1 MFTVQ
6 SGSNSRDLPTA
17 ELLASF
23 QPTISFYIGHSLN
36 PTAVEEYVVLSEVW
50 AQAAAVF
57 GRHPYVASVV
67 SDESICSYIADMGP
81 TGILNLDAHEVQ
93 QDLRPGM
100 LANTVDA
107 AAVLM
112 LCVRYIRTA
121 AIKEGHQ
128 RGLTPDHTLASMLD
142 QMYLLRV
149 HKRSKMNLPAVSNVG
164 TSPLSPHVA
173 LLRSAMLIIKAAIL
187 SPEVHGIPPKPYSAK
202 RSLWYAAQDICAQ
215 VHASAMQASSQLGTY
230 PEPGPLF
237 GDLCQARQM
246 SSLTVQLVLQALRQH
261 LKQSNHAERQLKE
274 IMLVICCTIMG
285 SFFTATN
292 SPVLQRLSQTVAE
305 AMVSSGMPLGML
317 SI

>member
-1 MFTVQ
+1 M
-6 SGSNSRDLPTA
+6 
-17 ELLASF
+17 ASF
-23 QPTISFYIGHSLN
+23 QPTLSFYIGHSLN
-36 PTAVEEYVVLSEVW
+36 PTAVEEYAVLSKVW

-67 SDESICSYIADMGP
+67 SDESICSQIADMSP
-81 TGILNLDAHEVQ
+81 TGLLNLDAHEVQ

-100 LANTVDA
+100 LASIIDA
-107 AAVLM
+107 AAVVM

-128 RGLTPDHTLASMLD
+128 HGLTPDHTLASTLD
-142 QMYLLRV
+142 NLYLLRV
-149 HKRSKMNLPAVSNVG
+149 QKRSKMNLPAVSNVG

-173 LLRSAMLIIKAAIL
+173 LLRSAMLISKAAIL
-187 SPEVHGIPPKPYSAK
+187 SPEIHGTPPKPYSAK
-202 RSLWYAAQDICAQ
+202 LSLWNAAQDICAQ
-215 VHASAMQASSQLGTY
+215 VHASAMQASSKLGTY

-246 SSLTVQLVLQALRQH
+246 SSLTVQLVLQALRRH
-261 LKQSNHAERQLKE
+261 LKQGNHAEPKE
-274 IMLVICCTIMG
+274 ILLVTYCRIMD
-285 SFFTATN
+285 SFLTATS

-305 AMVSSGMPLGML
+305 AIVSSGMPVGMI